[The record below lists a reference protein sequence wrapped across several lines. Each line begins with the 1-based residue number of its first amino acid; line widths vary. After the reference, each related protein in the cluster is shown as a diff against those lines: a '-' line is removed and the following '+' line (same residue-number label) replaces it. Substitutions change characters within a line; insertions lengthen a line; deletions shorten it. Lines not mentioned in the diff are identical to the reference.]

1 MNAWIAGNMPQSPYG
16 ILLVAGIVFSLFTWT
31 RIARRDD
38 RLIFIYA
45 VALMS
50 AFVGAKIMYLLAEGW
65 RDWPMPDRW
74 LRLATGKSVLGAL
87 LGGYAG
93 VELVKRFIGYE
104 SATGNLFAIIA
115 RRLVFGCVTGNG
127 WRAVLGG
134 GREGV

>member
-74 LRLATGKSVLGAL
+74 LRS
-87 LGGYAG
+87 
-93 VELVKRFIGYE
+93 
-104 SATGNLFAIIA
+104 S
-115 RRLVFGCVTGNG
+115 
-127 WRAVLGG
+127 
-134 GREGV
+134 